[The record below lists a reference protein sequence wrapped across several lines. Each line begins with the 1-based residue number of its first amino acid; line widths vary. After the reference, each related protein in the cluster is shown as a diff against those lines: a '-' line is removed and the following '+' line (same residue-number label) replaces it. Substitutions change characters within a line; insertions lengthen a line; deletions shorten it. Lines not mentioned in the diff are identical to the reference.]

1 MENKKIFITG
11 AASGIGKETALLF
24 ASKGWFVGL
33 YDVNEAAL
41 STLQKTIGDDR
52 SCYKRLDVTDSMAV
66 KEALDHFVSNSDD
79 RMDVLFNCAGILRV
93 GPFESLELTEHKR
106 TVDINVKGV
115 LNCTYLALPLLRK
128 AEGARVINM
137 SSASA
142 ALGTP
147 DFATYSATKFW
158 IRGFTEA
165 LNIEWERFGI
175 TVSDV
180 MPPFVDT
187 PMVQNATRSKSM
199 DRLGINLSP
208 EKLAKVI
215 WKVAHGK
222 RMHWPVSLQFKILYH
237 TSKYSP
243 TWMNRAT
250 MKWIAGY

>member
-24 ASKGWFVGL
+24 ARKGWFVGL
-33 YDVNEAAL
+33 YDINERAL
-41 STLQKTIGDDR
+41 SQLQQTIGDSQ
-52 SCYKRLDVTDSMAV
+52 SCFKRLDVTDSKAV
-66 KEALDHFVSNSDD
+66 REALDHFVSNSDD
-79 RMDVLFNCAGILRV
+79 RLDVLFNCAGILRV
-93 GPFESLELTEHKR
+93 GPYESIELSEHHHI
-106 TVDINVKGV
+106 VDVNVKGV
-115 LNCTYLALPLLRK
+115 MNCTYLALPFLKK

-142 ALGTP
+142 MFGTP

-175 TVSDV
+175 SVSDV

-187 PMVQNATRSKSM
+187 PMVQNVRQSKSM
-199 DRLGINLSP
+199 ERLGINLTP
-208 EKLAKVI
+208 EMLAEVV

-222 RMHWPVSLQFKILYH
+222 KIHWPVSLQFKILYH
-237 TSKYSP
+237 TSKCSP
-243 TWMNRAT
+243 TWMNRLT